1 MLYRASENSEI
12 EKCDDNY
19 RYLNADDE
27 LLAKIHQEYQDSQSK
42 DDPVSGRLAKM
53 VTKYWKYESRSHH
66 HAHIKKLEE
75 EILIPQNCGEIKVS
89 TKLNSF
95 MTEAVII

>member
-12 EKCDDNY
+12 EKYEDNY
-19 RYLNADDE
+19 RDLNADDE
-27 LLAKIHQEYQDSQSK
+27 LLAKIHQEYQGSEPK

-53 VTKYWKYESRSHH
+53 VTKYWKYESRSHY

-75 EILIPQNCGEIKVS
+75 KILIPQNCGEIKVS
-89 TKLNSF
+89 KLNSF

>member
-1 MLYRASENSEI
+1 MLYRASENPET
-12 EKCDDNY
+12 EKYEDNY
-19 RYLNADDE
+19 RDLNADDE
-27 LLAKIHQEYQDSQSK
+27 LLAKIHQEYQGSEPK

-75 EILIPQNCGEIKVS
+75 EILIPQNCGQNQSINK
-89 TKLNSF
+89 T
-95 MTEAVII
+95 